1 MCKKDFLYLAL
12 YKFLRENQILDK
24 YIHNIVI
31 QRPNRKR
38 LKAKNILKGCIRIF
52 LSCYNSNYNYISYIF
67 ACWESSFDWSASE
80 EGREFW
86 FSYNKKWMNFI
97 KEFEKKYKLHLS

>member
-38 LKAKNILKGCIRIF
+38 LKAKNVLKDCVSIYIN
-52 LSCYNSNYNYISYIF
+52 CYDSSYRYLF
-67 ACWESSFDWSASE
+67 ACWESGFDWGTSE
-80 EGREFW
+80 EGMEFW
-86 FSYNKKWMNFI
+86 STYNDRWYKFI
-97 KEFEKKYKLHLS
+97 KEFEKKYNLN

>member
-31 QRPNRKR
+31 QRPNSNK
-38 LKAKNILKGCIRIF
+38 KKKKNILKDCIRIF
-52 LSCYNSNYNYISYIF
+52 LSCYNSNHHDYIF
-67 ACWESSFDWSASE
+67 ACWESSFDWGASE

-86 FSYNKKWMNFI
+86 FSYDKKWKNFI
-97 KEFEKKYKLHLS
+97 KEFEKKYNLHLS

>member
-31 QRPNRKR
+31 QRPSRKR
-38 LKAKNILKGCIRIF
+38 ANAKNILKGCIRIF
-52 LSCYNSNYNYISYIF
+52 LSFYNSNHDYIF

-86 FSYNKKWMNFI
+86 YSYDKKWNKFI
-97 KEFEKKYKLHLS
+97 KEFEKKYNLN